1 MKITIQ
7 RIRINDLTI
16 DGQLWIDNIKVC
28 DTAESAIN
36 CLPNGVYKICIDK
49 CAKANRRIPRIS
61 LQNKPCCCKC
71 CKIEESRFEIYGKE
85 YDSLKEAVQENKS
98 DEELKALECNLT
110 EMTCSRLKRHPS
122 YYCPQIRSGNG
133 VFGVTDGS
141 ILLGT
146 YLAPGIVKKSRQA
159 FDAIYERIRKNIERG
174 KCVSLEIKN

>member
-16 DGQLWIDNIKVC
+16 DGHLSIDNIKVC

-85 YDSLKEAVQENKS
+85 FDALHDAVQEGKS
-98 DEELKALECNLT
+98 ANELKALEGKLT
-110 EMTCSRLKRHPS
+110 EMTSFRLKRFPS

-141 ILLGT
+141 IILGS
-146 YLAPGIVKKSRQA
+146 YLAPGIVRKSRQA
-159 FDAIYERIRKNIERG
+159 FDALYERIRKNIERG
-174 KCVSLEIKN
+174 KCISLKISD

>member
-71 CKIEESRFEIYGKE
+71 CKIEESRFEIYGKV

>member
-61 LQNKPCCCKC
+61 LKNKPCCCKC

>member
-61 LQNKPCCCKC
+61 LKNKPCCCKC
-71 CKIEESRFEIYGKE
+71 CKIEETRFEIYGKE

>member
-7 RIRINDLTI
+7 RILTNEHAI
-16 DGQLWIDNIKVC
+16 DGQLWIDNMKAC

-36 CLPNGVYKICIDK
+36 CLPTGVYEIRLTK
-49 CAKANRRIPRIS
+49 CVKAVRKIPRIDI
-61 LQNKPCCCKC
+61 LLNPCCSKC
-71 CKIEESRFEIYGKE
+71 CKIEETRFEIYGKE

>member
-16 DGQLWIDNIKVC
+16 DGHLSIDNIKVC

-85 YDSLKEAVQENKS
+85 FDALHDAVQEGKS
-98 DEELKALECNLT
+98 ANELK
-110 EMTCSRLKRHPS
+110 
-122 YYCPQIRSGNG
+122 
-133 VFGVTDGS
+133 
-141 ILLGT
+141 LL
-146 YLAPGIVKKSRQA
+146 R
-159 FDAIYERIRKNIERG
+159 
-174 KCVSLEIKN
+174 VS

>member
-7 RIRINDLTI
+7 RILTNEHAI
-16 DGQLWIDNIKVC
+16 DGHLSIDNIKVC

-61 LQNKPCCCKC
+61 LKNKPCCCKC
-71 CKIEESRFEIYGKE
+71 CKIEESRFEIYGKV

>member
-7 RIRINDLTI
+7 RIRINDQTI
-16 DGQLWIDNIKVC
+16 DGHLSIDNIKVC

-61 LQNKPCCCKC
+61 LKNKPCCCKC
-71 CKIEESRFEIYGKE
+71 CKIEETRFEIYGKE

>member
-16 DGQLWIDNIKVC
+16 DGHLSIDNIKVC

-85 YDSLKEAVQENKS
+85 FDALYDELSQKYLDAGYQAVI
-98 DEELKALECNLT
+98 DDRKA
-110 EMTCSRLKRHPS
+110 
-122 YYCPQIRSGNG
+122 
-133 VFGVTDGS
+133 
-141 ILLGT
+141 
-146 YLAPGIVKKSRQA
+146 A
-159 FDAIYERIRKNIERG
+159 FDAGQTTR
-174 KCVSLEIKN
+174 LQ

>member
-61 LQNKPCCCKC
+61 LKNKPCCCKC
-71 CKIEESRFEIYGKE
+71 CKIEETRFEIYGKE

-174 KCVSLEIKN
+174 KCVSLKISD

>member
-61 LQNKPCCCKC
+61 LKNKPCCCKC
-71 CKIEESRFEIYGKE
+71 CKIEESRFEIYGKV

>member
-61 LQNKPCCCKC
+61 LKNKPCCCKC
-71 CKIEESRFEIYGKE
+71 CKIEESRFEIFGKE
-85 YDSLKEAVQENKS
+85 FDALHDAVLEGKS
-98 DEELKALECNLT
+98 DNELKALEGKLT
-110 EMTCSRLKRHPS
+110 EMTCSRLKRYPT